1 MSCERLSNVESTAL
15 ADSCKTLL
23 SSDHKTG
30 LLGFSENFLYYDMG
44 LSVRYGQL
52 NLKE

>member
-15 ADSCKTLL
+15 SDLCKTLP
-23 SSDHKTG
+23 SSDRNTG
-30 LLGFSENFLYYDMG
+30 LLGFSENFLYYDISG
-44 LSVRYGQL
+44 SVRYGQL